1 MFLIILVFPLVVL
14 EEVSGLQEEEDQWNK
29 DAKVLFFP
37 SKMKSRIPIKR
48 KRPWICFQRPKNDEN
63 IGTGNTNEI
72 SSVFGNPLKTKHS
85 REYWW
90 RTDFWF
96 FHCYFPNYRIFIFQS
111 SFLCFGFYMKSNI
124 AVTKRKIHENEDGI
138 HGLFLFIGIL
148 LFILDSLGRGYKR
161 SPRKRLTGG
170 C

>member
-1 MFLIILVFPLVVL
+1 MRLWKDRRGSRAAHQWYLGFLLTTDTIFSMGKACRDGNQSVLSSRLTGGCQLWPPKDRHIIVPSPMVFPVIMDHNFPK
-14 EEVSGLQEEEDQWNK
+14 EHSKGQESY
-29 DAKVLFFP
+29 
-37 SKMKSRIPIKR
+37 SK
-48 KRPWICFQRPKNDEN
+48 
-63 IGTGNTNEI
+63 
-72 SSVFGNPLKTKHS
+72 
-85 REYWW
+85 

-161 SPRKRLTGG
+161 SPRKR
-170 C
+170 